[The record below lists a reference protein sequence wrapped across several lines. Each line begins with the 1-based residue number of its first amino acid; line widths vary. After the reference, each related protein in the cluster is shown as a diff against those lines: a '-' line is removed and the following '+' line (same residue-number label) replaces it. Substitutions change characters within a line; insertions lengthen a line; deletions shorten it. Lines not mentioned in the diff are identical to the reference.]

1 MKKGYIKDVPSQLPS
16 TLLRYILEEPPQS
29 ILWRMT
35 LTQLNACN
43 NITTEQFLMFFL
55 IWGDGLTSSRSL
67 RKSSSTPTE
76 MMLFMIVDEK
86 HMGLK
91 RHSQWSLRHIL
102 PIASIENSSSRS
114 RSVIF
119 WKWFSNWKHREG
131 SKTPRSYDIF
141 GFRFTL
147 TGAILLMVSVVALN
161 THSWKWSQM
170 HERKHTSSRW
180 AAFASMGRMGNFFGS
195 ERLFNSK

>member
-86 HMGLK
+86 LND
-91 RHSQWSLRHIL
+91 LDAL
-102 PIASIENSSSRS
+102 IEFFE
-114 RSVIF
+114 V
-119 WKWFSNWKHREG
+119 RERYEDCAYLMKIRDKIVANEEF
-131 SKTPRSYDIF
+131 KT
-141 GFRFTL
+141 
-147 TGAILLMVSVVALN
+147 
-161 THSWKWSQM
+161 K
-170 HERKHTSSRW
+170 
-180 AAFASMGRMGNFFGS
+180 
-195 ERLFNSK
+195 